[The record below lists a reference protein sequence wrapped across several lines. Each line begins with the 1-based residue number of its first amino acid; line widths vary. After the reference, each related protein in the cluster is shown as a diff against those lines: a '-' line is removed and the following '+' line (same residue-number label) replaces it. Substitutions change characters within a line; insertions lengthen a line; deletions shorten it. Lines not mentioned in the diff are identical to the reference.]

1 MPASTVRSGSGQLE
15 STLSS
20 RDAPVQSIDTLGEL
34 GVLSFPRLQK
44 ESHSHSNATAT
55 LQRQVLRPP
64 GSSAEDWAADW
75 AWWQILRPP
84 FPPPPCPLSLLSA
97 LDSSC
102 RWHVPIRWGE
112 ASLRLAAS
120 SCCKKCEV
128 PTAATRNLHE
138 SPPPPARC
146 PISLRLC
153 YSIGSDHRCDVTWEY
168 SGHALA

>member
-84 FPPPPCPLSLLSA
+84 FPPPLPALSRCFRLS
-97 LDSSC
+97 
-102 RWHVPIRWGE
+102 IRPVAGTSRF
-112 ASLRLAAS
+112 AGARPRSVSLPALAAKNAKYQQLRPETYTKAPHHQHGARS
-120 SCCKKCEV
+120 V
-128 PTAATRNLHE
+128 FGFATVLG
-138 SPPPPARC
+138 ATT
-146 PISLRLC
+146 
-153 YSIGSDHRCDVTWEY
+153 VVM
-168 SGHALA
+168 

>member
-84 FPPPPCPLSLLSA
+84 FPPPPSLPSLAAFGSRFVLSLARPDSLGRGLAPSRCQLLLQKMRSTNSCDPKPTRKPPTTSTVPDQSSA
-97 LDSSC
+97 LLQYWE
-102 RWHVPIRWGE
+102 R
-112 ASLRLAAS
+112 
-120 SCCKKCEV
+120 
-128 PTAATRNLHE
+128 
-138 SPPPPARC
+138 PP
-146 PISLRLC
+146 L
-153 YSIGSDHRCDVTWEY
+153 
-168 SGHALA
+168 